1 MQSKRKFPLPRCTY
15 KEDIEDII
23 TTGRTDKACGSDSIP
38 TRILKDFKKE
48 FSKPLS
54 DVINISF
61 TSGIFPNSMKLDK
74 VVPVYKT
81 EDKLDCCN
89 SYRPTSFLPN
99 LSRIFEKLV
108 HQILTLFLEKNKR
121 LYQFQ
126 FSLKSKHSTWHALIS
141 PTALEK
147 NLFPCGVFIDL
158 RKAFVTVHHTISISK
173 LEYYGIRRIPL
184 AWFKSYLQNRF
195 QYISVNGT
203 DSELLMIKYGVPQGW
218 ILGLLL
224 FLLYMNNLHKEITF
238 SKIHHFTDD
247 TNFLYERPTLKDS
260 NRKINYDFSRT
271 THWLR
276 ANRMSLD
283 VAKIKII
290 LFRSYRTKI
299 TKKLNFRIN
308 APKIKTNTHK
318 LEQKRFSSS
327 LHLIQIYLVMARF
340 IYISLLQLSLV
351 RSIFITLLI

>member
-1 MQSKRKFPLPRCTY
+1 MQSKRKFLLPRCTY

-23 TTGRTDKACGSDSIP
+23 TTVRTDKACGSDSIP

-81 EDKLDCCN
+81 EDKLDCN
-89 SYRPTSFLPN
+89 SYRPTSFLPS

-126 FSLKSKHSTWHALIS
+126 FSLKSKHSTSHALIS
-141 PTALEK
+141 LTALEK
-147 NLFPCGVFIDL
+147 NLFPCGVFVDL
-158 RKAFVTVHHTISISK
+158 RKAFDTVHHTISISK

-247 TNFLYERPTLKDS
+247 TNFLYERPTLKVS
-260 NRKINYDFSRT
+260 NRTINYDLSRT

-308 APKIKTNTHK
+308 APKIKTKTHK

>member
-1 MQSKRKFPLPRCTY
+1 MSLTEKICAAF
-15 KEDIEDII
+15 
-23 TTGRTDKACGSDSIP
+23 DKNP
-38 TRILKDFKKE
+38 
-48 FSKPLS
+48 
-54 DVINISF
+54 
-61 TSGIFPNSMKLDK
+61 
-74 VVPVYKT
+74 
-81 EDKLDCCN
+81 
-89 SYRPTSFLPN
+89 
-99 LSRIFEKLV
+99 FE
-108 HQILTLFLEKNKR
+108 
-121 LYQFQ
+121 
-126 FSLKSKHSTWHALIS
+126 
-141 PTALEK
+141 
-147 NLFPCGVFIDL
+147 CGVFIDL
-158 RKAFVTVHHTISISK
+158 RKTFDTLNRNILIPI
-173 LEYYGIRRIPL
+173 LEYYVAHGIPL
-184 AWFKSYLQNRF
+184 AWFKNYLQNRF
-195 QYISVNGT
+195 QYMSVHGT
-203 DSELLMIKYGVPQGW
+203 DSELLFIKYGVSQKS
-218 ILGLLL
+218 ILGQLL
-224 FLLYMNNLHKEITF
+224 FLPRINDLHKTITF

-260 NRKINYDFSRT
+260 NRKINYDLSRT